1 MSRLPGPQRS
11 EPVAVWLFSIAALVL
26 AMVVVGGFTRLTH
39 SGLSIT
45 EWKPISG
52 TLPPLDRAHWLAEF
66 AKYQQI
72 PEYRQVNQGM
82 SLEAFQQIY
91 WWEWAHRF
99 LARLL
104 GVAFLVPLVI
114 FLATRRMPNRMIG
127 RILLIAAVL
136 ALEPLVGWWMVQ
148 SGLDHRISV
157 APERLTFHLSIALT
171 LIVLCLWNAMEAWS
185 GPERVRP
192 PRGWSMA
199 AAALLAGAYGQA
211 LLGGLVAG
219 NRAGLLY
226 NDWPMMNGRVLA
238 PVSWAGGALHA
249 VLHDPALVQFDHR
262 LGAYALFAA
271 VLAYALLAFR
281 ARMPEESRLWAV
293 VLAIAIVLQA
303 SLGVATLM
311 SVSPIWLAAPH
322 QIGAVLV
329 LGLATINL
337 WRLRRHEERLF
348 SGGFSYR

>member
-1 MSRLPGPQRS
+1 
-11 EPVAVWLFSIAALVL
+11 
-26 AMVVVGGFTRLTH
+26 
-39 SGLSIT
+39 
-45 EWKPISG
+45 
-52 TLPPLDRAHWLAEF
+52 
-66 AKYQQI
+66 
-72 PEYRQVNQGM
+72 M

-91 WWEWAHRF
+91 WWEWAHRL

-104 GVAFLVPLVI
+104 GVAFLIPWLV
-114 FLATRRMPNRMIG
+114 FLATRRLPG
-127 RILLIAAVL
+127 RIVGRTLVIAAVL
-136 ALEPLVGWWMVQ
+136 ALEPLVGWWMVK
-148 SGLDHRISV
+148 SGLTHRISV

-192 PRGWSMA
+192 PRGWSLA
-199 AAALLAGAYGQA
+199 AGALLAGAYGQS

-226 NDWPMMNGRVLA
+226 NDWPAMNGRFLA
-238 PVSWAGGALHA
+238 PIDWAGGALHA
-249 VLHDPALVQFDHR
+249 FLHDAALVQFDHR
-262 LGAYALFAA
+262 IGAYTLFGAAIAYA
-271 VLAYALLAFR
+271 VLALR
-281 ARMPEESRLWAV
+281 ARMPDETRLWAMALGFAV
-293 VLAIAIVLQA
+293 IVQA

-311 SVSPIWLAAPH
+311 NVSPIWLAALH

-329 LGLATINL
+329 LGVATVNL

>member
-11 EPVAVWLFSIAALVL
+11 EPVAVWLFCVAALVV
-26 AMVVVGGFTRLTH
+26 AMVVVGGVTRLTH

-52 TLPPLDRAHWLAEF
+52 ALPPLDRAHWLAEF

-82 SLEAFQQIY
+82 SLQAFQGIY
-91 WWEWAHRF
+91 WWEWIHRF

-104 GVAFLVPLVI
+104 GAVFLIPLV
-114 FLATRRMPNRMIG
+114 FFVATRRMPRRLLG
-127 RILLIAAVL
+127 RSLLIAAVL

-148 SGLDHRISV
+148 SGLAHRISV
-157 APERLTFHLSIALT
+157 APERLTFHLAIALT
-171 LIVLCLWNAMEAWS
+171 LLVLSLWNAMEAWS

-192 PRGWSMA
+192 PRGWSLA
-199 AAALLAGAYGQA
+199 AGALLAGAYGQA

-249 VLHDPALVQFDHR
+249 FLHDAALVQFDHR

-271 VLAYALLAFR
+271 ALAYLVLALR
-281 ARMPEESRLWAV
+281 ARMPEESRLWASA
-293 VLAIAIVLQA
+293 LALCVFVQA
-303 SLGVATLM
+303 CLGVATLM
-311 SVSPIWLAAPH
+311 NVSPIWLAALH
-322 QIGAVLV
+322 QIGAVVV
-329 LGLATINL
+329 LAVATINL
-337 WRLRRHEERLF
+337 WRLRRQEERLF